1 MIIYYIFSEDSC
13 NVVFSCNEMSILRMD
28 FNIDLNNNFA
38 EDDHDTIILTRLL
51 ARDIKFN

>member
-13 NVVFSCNEMSILRMD
+13 NVVFSCNEMSILRID

>member
-1 MIIYYIFSEDSC
+1 
-13 NVVFSCNEMSILRMD
+13 MSILGMD